1 MGIAFSVEF
10 CYAFAKKHRA
20 LAWGHGEMPASKTL
34 NPRRLFIYG
43 LAVILVVF
51 ARPTAFSLG
60 LGLVIISLGEALR
73 FWAAGHLRKN
83 DVLTTTGPY
92 AYVKHPLYIGTMLIT
107 MGFCIMADNI
117 YILAVGLLAFSFYY
131 LPYKNKVEDERM
143 KKLFGEAYLDYAE
156 KVPDYI
162 PRLSP
167 YERSRG
173 KWRWRTFVENSEE
186 GIVALEA
193 IGVFLIGMRLWI

>member
-1 MGIAFSVEF
+1 
-10 CYAFAKKHRA
+10 
-20 LAWGHGEMPASKTL
+20 MPASKKVNL
-34 NPRRLFIYG
+34 RRLLIYG
-43 LAVILVVF
+43 LAVVLVVF
-51 ARPTAFSLG
+51 AKPTPLSLG

-73 FWAAGHLRKN
+73 FWAAGHLQKN
-83 DVLTTTGPY
+83 EVLTTTGPY
-92 AYVKHPLYIGTMLIT
+92 AYMKHPLYSGTILIS
-107 MGFCIMADNI
+107 MGFCIMADSI
-117 YILAVGLLAFSFYY
+117 YILAVALLVFSFYY
-131 LPYKNKVEDERM
+131 LPYKNKVEDDRM

-167 YERSRG
+167 YGRSRG
-173 KWRWRTFVENSEE
+173 KWCWRVFIENSEE

>member
-1 MGIAFSVEF
+1 
-10 CYAFAKKHRA
+10 
-20 LAWGHGEMPASKTL
+20 MPASKKP

-43 LAVILVVF
+43 IAVILVVF
-51 ARPTAFSLG
+51 ARPTPFSLG
-60 LGLVIISLGEALR
+60 LGLAIISLGEALR

-92 AYVKHPLYIGTMLIT
+92 AYVKHPLYIGTTLIT
-107 MGFCIMADNI
+107 IGFCIMAENI
-117 YILAVGLLAFSFYY
+117 YILAVALLVFSFYY
-131 LPYKNKVEDERM
+131 LPYKNRGEDERM

-156 KVPDYI
+156 EVPDYI

-167 YERSRG
+167 YGRSRG
-173 KWRWRTFVENSEE
+173 KWRWRTFIQNSEE

>member
-1 MGIAFSVEF
+1 
-10 CYAFAKKHRA
+10 
-20 LAWGHGEMPASKTL
+20 MPASKKPNL
-34 NPRRLFIYG
+34 RRLLIYG
-43 LAVILVVF
+43 LAVILVAF

-60 LGLVIISLGEALR
+60 LGLAIISLGEVLR

-117 YILAVGLLAFSFYY
+117 YILAVALLAFSFYY

-173 KWRWRTFVENSEE
+173 KWRWRTFIENSEE